1 LPFPY
6 YTRLSARKQA
16 VYRQSDAIVEVRLP
30 HPLLFQD
37 IVGLLRTALERDQ
50 RAAVEAAAQALVRGM
65 MEMLHVPAVAVS
77 VRAVRPSSHWGE
89 LHGLYTLR
97 PPRALAASGVVPA
110 TRAPA
115 APAATIEVWMR
126 TARHRRV
133 VAFRTFLR
141 TLLHEVCHHLDYHY
155 LKLSDSLHT
164 EGFFKRE
171 NSLFR
176 QLVPAEP
183 EPPRRA
189 ARRAPGRPGDAGA

>member
-1 LPFPY
+1 MPFPY
-6 YTRLSARKQA
+6 YARLSARKQA

-30 HPLLFQD
+30 HPSLLQD
-37 IVGLLRTALERDQ
+37 LVALLRTALERDQ
-50 RAAVEAAAQALVRGM
+50 RAAVEAAAQALVRGTL
-65 MEMLHVPAVAVS
+65 EMLRVPAVAVS

-97 PPRALAASGVVPA
+97 PVRARPSGAAFPA
-110 TRAPA
+110 ARSPA
-115 APAATIEVWMR
+115 APVARIEVWMR

-155 LKLSDSLHT
+155 LKLADSLHT

-176 QLVPAEP
+176 QLVPDAP
-183 EPPRRA
+183 AAPRK
-189 ARRAPGRPGDAGA
+189 ARGEDDAPA

>member
-1 LPFPY
+1 MAFPY
-6 YTRLSARKQA
+6 YARLSARQQA

-30 HPLLFQD
+30 QAELLHD

-50 RAAVEAAAQALVRGM
+50 RVAVEATAGALVRGLTT
-65 MEMLHVPAVAVS
+65 MLRVAPVAVR

-97 PPRALAASGVVPA
+97 GTR
-110 TRAPA
+110 TRADA
-115 APAATIEVWMR
+115 VAPRPDAAATIEVWMR
-126 TARHRRV
+126 TAHHRRV

-155 LKLSDSLHT
+155 LKLRDSLHT

-176 QLVPAEP
+176 QLVPEAAA
-183 EPPRRA
+183 PPRRST
-189 ARRAPGRPGDAGA
+189 RRTGPADA